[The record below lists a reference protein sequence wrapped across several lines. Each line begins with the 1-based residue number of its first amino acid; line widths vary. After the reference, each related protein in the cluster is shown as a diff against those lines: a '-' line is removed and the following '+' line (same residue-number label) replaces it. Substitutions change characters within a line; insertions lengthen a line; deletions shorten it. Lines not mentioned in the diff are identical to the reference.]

1 MSDLM
6 TEYGIKKSEELLCD
20 IVRKIRGT
28 NKCPKFILKIS
39 KKRYGWNDNLGR
51 YWNEKF
57 NNVKVGKYTYGYE
70 YLNSKHLV
78 SIGSF
83 CSIASGQTI
92 VPNDHKLDWVTTS
105 PIASLKEFSFTDQDY
120 MHKYCPDEKRKITVG
135 NDVWIGANCIIFE
148 GVTIGDGA
156 VIAAGSIVRKDVPS
170 YAVVGG
176 VDKIIKYRFA
186 NETIEKLLKIQ
197 WWKWKDSKIKE
208 NIKLLQDADEFI
220 ERFYEE

>member
-1 MSDLM
+1 MSNLI
-6 TEYGIKKSEELLCD
+6 TEYGIKKSEVLLCD

-28 NKCPKFILKIS
+28 NKCPKFILKMS

-70 YLNSKHLV
+70 YLNSKYLV
-78 SIGSF
+78 SVGSF

-156 VIAAGSIVRKDVPS
+156 VIAAGSVVRKDVPP

-176 VDKIIKYRFA
+176 VDKIIKYRFSQ
-186 NETIEKLLKIQ
+186 ETIEKLLEIQ
-197 WWKWKDSKIKE
+197 WWNWEDSKIKE
-208 NIKLLQDADEFI
+208 NIKLLQDAEKFV